1 MDRRSATPVA
11 VLAAAFAAAL
21 GAGTARA
28 APPGSPWG
36 ANYFPNVPLVTAD
49 GRTVLLY
56 DDLIKDKQVVFS
68 FIYTNCTK
76 QCGPMTANLARVQ
89 RLLGDRVGRD
99 VFFYSISMDPERD
112 TPEVLR
118 EYAKAYKAGPGWTFL
133 TGKKEDVALIRRKFG
148 DMNQVEE
155 HAARLSVGNDR
166 IGQWMS
172 TAALDDP
179 RYLATVVGDW
189 LDPEWGK
196 KPAGKSYAEAPT
208 IAKPTQAALTWRSK
222 CASCHTADGR
232 SVGPSLV
239 GVTERRSREWLVRWI
254 TAPEAMLAAKDPAAL
269 ELVGRYGGVV
279 MPNLDVT
286 EADAAALV
294 DHMRTLKAP
303 ENPPKPVTMASG
315 DRT

>member
-1 MDRRSATPVA
+1 MQRHLEA
-11 VLAAAFAAAL
+11 LAAALALAAL
-21 GAGTARA
+21 AAPGSARA

-36 ANYFPNVPLVTAD
+36 ASYFPNVPLVTAE
-49 GRTVLLY
+49 GKAVKLY
-56 DDLIKDKQVVFS
+56 DDLIRDKQVVFS
-68 FIYTNCTK
+68 FIYTSCTK

-99 VFFYSISMDPERD
+99 VFFYSISMDPETD

-133 TGKKEDVALIRRKFG
+133 TGSAEDVRLIRRKFG
-148 DMNQVEE
+148 DLNPVED

-179 RYLATVVGDW
+179 GYLATVVGDW

-196 KPAGKSYAEAPT
+196 KPLTKSYADAP
-208 IAKPTQAALTWRSK
+208 AVGRPTQAATTWRGK
-222 CASCHTADGR
+222 CAACHTADGK
-232 SVGPSLV
+232 SVGPSLA
-239 GVTERRSREWLVRWI
+239 GVTARRSREWLVRWI
-254 TAPEAMLAAKDPAAL
+254 AAPDRMIAQQDPTALALLKQ
-269 ELVGRYGGVV
+269 YGGVP
-279 MPNLDVT
+279 MPNLDLS

-294 DHMRTLKAP
+294 DHLATLDAP
-303 ENPPKPVTMASG
+303 PQGARP
-315 DRT
+315 